1 MKRLFILLAAAI
13 VLVACSEDIDGK
25 ARAFGEKLRFAIEK
39 GDQDG
44 IDKIWHDFDKWY
56 NDLDGDEQEE
66 ARRAEMKWLNRLSS
80 RKPTPSRDDDGP
92 SFSPR

>member
-1 MKRLFILLAAAI
+1 MRRLFILLAAAI

-66 ARRAEMKWLNRLSS
+66 ARRAFHEARYGTLLDKEAE
-80 RKPTPSRDDDGP
+80 TPEITRDN
-92 SFSPR
+92 SI

>member
-25 ARAFGEKLRFAIEK
+25 ARAFGKKLRFAIEK

-66 ARRAEMKWLNRLSS
+66 ARRAFHEARYGTLLDKEAE
-80 RKPTPSRDDDGP
+80 TPEITRDN
-92 SFSPR
+92 SI